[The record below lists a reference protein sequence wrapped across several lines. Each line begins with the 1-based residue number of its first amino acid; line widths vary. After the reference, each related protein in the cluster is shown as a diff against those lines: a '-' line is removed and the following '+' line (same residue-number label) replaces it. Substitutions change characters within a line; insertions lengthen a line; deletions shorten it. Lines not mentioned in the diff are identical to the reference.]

1 MTNIFL
7 KDIFLL
13 NILFLTSTNCNLTI
27 PLKFIPVY
35 KVNDTSPSTI
45 MRNIVYAKAY
55 AEIEIGTP
63 KQLIQIPLSFN
74 SNDFYIS
81 DNAKYEFYNNPEL
94 YNNLKFFNSEK
105 SETCQEVEV
114 KQYDGDNFY
123 YSQYYKDFFYFND
136 TKVEMEFYL
145 PIALK
150 TPESGGIGL
159 QLWPKYEETTSTIND
174 KRTFLKKLKNHQL
187 IKEYY
192 WSVFFNSKDYKN
204 REGFLLLGTLPHF
217 LNKDLGYYKKE
228 YFNSQYLE
236 SIGADI
242 WVDYIEHKFEF
253 DEVYA
258 FEGKNKEKKI
268 LNITFPENITRLK
281 IVELYYNYEGIQAP
295 YRFLDYF
302 IKYFEEYISRGE
314 CFYDY
319 FILKRK
325 KYFFYC
331 KNDKN
336 LISKIKQNFPGFNFK
351 SHQLHYNFDLVGDD
365 LFVEENNFVYLLMFF
380 PDTSEDSWIMGR
392 PFLQKYQFF
401 INPEKK
407 IINFYSNEV
416 EKNTGNEEGQE
427 NNTNSNTKSNTK
439 SNIALYV
446 VIIVSVII
454 ILILGFFLCKYYLK
468 AKNLNKKRANEL
480 DDDYDYQQKE
490 DFTKKESI
498 NPINA

>member
-1 MTNIFL
+1 MTNNFL
-7 KDIFLL
+7 KGIFLL
-13 NILFLTSTNCNLTI
+13 NILFLSSTNCNLTL

-35 KVNDTSPSTI
+35 KVNDTSPSSI
-45 MRNIVYAKAY
+45 MRNIVYTKAY

-81 DNAKYEFYNNPEL
+81 DNAKYEFSTNPEL
-94 YNNLKFFNSEK
+94 YSNLKFFNSDN
-105 SETCQEVEV
+105 SETCEKIEEFT
-114 KQYDGDNFY
+114 YNGDNFDY
-123 YSQYYKDFFYFND
+123 GQYYKDFFYFND

-145 PIALK
+145 PIVLK

-159 QLWPKYEETTSTIND
+159 QLWPRKEETTSTTND
-174 KRTFLKKLKNHQL
+174 KKTFLKKLKNQQL

-192 WSVFFNSKDYKN
+192 WSVFYNSKDYKN
-204 REGFLLLGTLPHF
+204 KEGFLLLGTLPQF

-228 YFNSQYLE
+228 YFDSQYLR
-236 SIGADI
+236 SISADI

-268 LNITFPENITRLK
+268 LDITFPENITRLK
-281 IVELYYNYEGIQAP
+281 KVELYYNFGGIQAP

-302 IKYFEEYISRGE
+302 VKYFEEYTSRGE

-319 FILKRK
+319 FTLQKK

-331 KNDKN
+331 KNDQN

-351 SHQLHYNFDLVGDD
+351 SHELDYNYDLVGDD

-380 PDTSEDSWIMGR
+380 PDKSEDSWIMGR

-407 IINFYSNEV
+407 NINFYSNEGKINAGSE
-416 EKNTGNEEGQE
+416 EKQE
-427 NNTNSNTKSNTK
+427 NNTK
-439 SNIALYV
+439 SNIALYI

-454 ILILGFFLCKYYLK
+454 ILILGFFLWKYYFEAKSLK
-468 AKNLNKKRANEL
+468 KKRANEL

-490 DFTKKESI
+490 DLTKKESI
-498 NPINA
+498 NPINE